1 MPALVGSCE
10 GRSDC
15 GDENLYDVGDWMRLE
30 SRIFVARAPEVV
42 GRWLG
47 DVSNVAKWDRGVGD
61 ARVTSGGAMKVGT
74 EFETVGLPGA
84 RDGAGL
90 RGRMGYRVA
99 EVEGNRSVVELTS
112 REGNARYF
120 RRASWEFRIE
130 KVEGGSNVICVADF
144 EVKRRYWFLAPVLFF
159 MKGAIHR
166 DLEGLKRAVEAGTTD

>member
-15 GDENLYDVGDWMRLE
+15 GDENFYDVGDWMRLE

-90 RGRMGYRVA
+90 RGRSGGGFA
-99 EVEGNRSVVELTS
+99 GEVGVSGGGGGGESVGGGVDEPGGECAIFSEGELGVS
-112 REGNARYF
+112 
-120 RRASWEFRIE
+120 
-130 KVEGGSNVICVADF
+130 D
-144 EVKRRYWFLAPVLFF
+144 
-159 MKGAIHR
+159 
-166 DLEGLKRAVEAGTTD
+166 

>member
-1 MPALVGSCE
+1 
-10 GRSDC
+10 
-15 GDENLYDVGDWMRLE
+15 MRLE

-90 RGRMGYRVA
+90 RGRGW
-99 EVEGNRSVVELTS
+99 GGGGGGG
-112 REGNARYF
+112 REGGERF
-120 RRASWEFRIE
+120 LGRLGCGGGGVGGFGGGGWGIGWRRWRGI
-130 KVEGGSNVICVADF
+130 
-144 EVKRRYWFLAPVLFF
+144 
-159 MKGAIHR
+159 
-166 DLEGLKRAVEAGTTD
+166 